1 MYQPRLITVPDALYN
16 EIRTVPILKNKCV
29 VYQVFN
35 CPGFYMYL
43 SNKGEQRASF
53 DLSCLP

>member
-1 MYQPRLITVPDALYN
+1 MYQPRLITVPDTFFSEARD
-16 EIRTVPILKNKCV
+16 IPTLKNKSV

-43 SNKGEQRASF
+43 SNKGVKTR
-53 DLSCLP
+53 